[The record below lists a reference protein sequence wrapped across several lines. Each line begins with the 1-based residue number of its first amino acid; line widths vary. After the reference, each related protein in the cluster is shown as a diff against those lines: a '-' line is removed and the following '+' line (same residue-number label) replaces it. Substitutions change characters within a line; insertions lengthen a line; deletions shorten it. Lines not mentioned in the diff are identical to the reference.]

1 MSKAAVF
8 SAPGTAGRCP
18 AAAVAAAG
26 GSGWAAAAPRAARAP
41 LRQRQRI
48 HRNGGMRL
56 RVAQADSVQATAG
69 EEADYY
75 QLLGISYTASTD
87 EIKRAYRRLA
97 KEFHPD
103 VSNDES
109 STEFAI
115 FLNDVYDVRLQGWQA
130 AGASGGST
138 AQKHWLHGCWPLP
151 TLHALSAWTTVRPF
165 RQPPILLL
173 LHSLSAPLPACIAL
187 YCRP

>member
-1 MSKAAVF
+1 M
-8 SAPGTAGRCP
+8 
-18 AAAVAAAG
+18 
-26 GSGWAAAAPRAARAP
+26 
-41 LRQRQRI
+41 
-48 HRNGGMRL
+48 
-56 RVAQADSVQATAG
+56 QATAA

-115 FLNDVYDVRLQGWQA
+115 FLNDVYDVRSCRGGRQQGSQA
-130 AGASGGST
+130 AGRQALAEGLQGQPCT
-138 AQKHWLHGCWPLP
+138 LP
-151 TLHALSAWTTVRPF
+151 VPG
-165 RQPPILLL
+165 RQFAPPAHH
-173 LHSLSAPLPACIAL
+173 HSLVPPLLFLAPPACTAL